1 MKPRSQKTQGKS
13 HGKPQGKFNKGPGK
27 VAHNQKPYFKKKN
40 QQKGKDDKPNKPEI
54 RNMKRQEKASQEK
67 AEREKVRAER
77 DAQIKAYKKKRL
89 EKTKAISKRTQKG
102 QPLMKDRMQLL
113 LKQIEEMKG
122 R

>member
-1 MKPRSQKTQGKS
+1 MKPRSQKTQGKP
-13 HGKPQGKFNKGPGK
+13 HGKFNKGPGK
-27 VAHNQKPYFKKKN
+27 VAHNQKPYFKNKN
-40 QQKGKDDKPNKPEI
+40 QQKGKDPNKPNKPEI

-77 DAQIKAYKKKRL
+77 DAQVKAYKKKRL